1 MNNCETEL
9 RPELG
14 RGERLL
20 WSGMPRQ
27 GLRLRQSD
35 IFMVPFSLMWGGFA
49 FFWEGAVTT
58 KGAPFFFSLWG
69 MPFVLIGIYIIV
81 GRFFVDSYLRKRTFY
96 GVTDQRVVIVSAGF
110 KGREVKSLSL
120 QGLSEINLKEGA
132 DHGGNITFG
141 PSNSFYQDSA
151 RVWPGSKRMAAPAF
165 ELLDEVRRVYDV
177 VREAQR
183 VALAR
188 RAD

>member
-27 GLRLRQSD
+27 GLRFRQSD

-81 GRFFVDSYLRKRTFY
+81 GRFFVDSYLRARTYY
-96 GVTDQRVVIVSAGF
+96 GVTDQRVIILG
-110 KGREVKSLSL
+110 GLMNREVKSISL
-120 QGLSEINLKEGA
+120 QGLNEMLLTERGDRSGT
-132 DHGGNITFG
+132 ITFG
-141 PSNSFYQDSA
+141 PTGPMA
-151 RVWPGSKRMAAPAF
+151 AAWAGTAWPGTSKKLSPAF
-165 ELLDEVRRVYDV
+165 DLVEEVRRVYNIIRD
-177 VREAQR
+177 AQSR
-183 VALAR
+183 VSNSR
-188 RAD
+188 GS